1 MPGGGTIQNWKQT
14 SRTKSGHYTITLAE
28 DTKEEIPYLTTQLHA
43 VLDQVEGLRDKYSG
57 TPAQGGQWYTHT

>member
-1 MPGGGTIQNWKQT
+1 MP
-14 SRTKSGHYTITLAE
+14 AE

-57 TPAQGGQWYTHT
+57 TPAQGGQ